1 MKTKVSKQI
10 NQKGFTLVELLVVIV
25 ILGILAALIVPRL
38 LNQTQQAET
47 AEAVQ
52 MLGSIRRNVTSF
64 VDSSNG
70 AAVPAVGANTAAD
83 AGWRLIG
90 MSPLPNTARFNY
102 TTPGGALTAGG
113 GLLFTATNIATPGN
127 IITIDLDS
135 GALTCNGGYT
145 PVLDGPAPT
154 GRVVRCAV

>member
-1 MKTKVSKQI
+1 MKTKTLKRI

-52 MLGSIRRNVTSF
+52 MLGSIRRNINSF

-70 AAVPAVGANTAAD
+70 AAVPAIAANNAAD
-83 AGWRLIG
+83 PGWRQVG
-90 MSPLPNTARFNY
+90 MSPLPATSRYLY
-102 TTPGGALTAGG
+102 TTPGGALAA
-113 GLLFTATNIATPGN
+113 GLLVTAANNVTPAN
-127 IITIDLDS
+127 TITIDLFD
-135 GALTCNGGYT
+135 GTLTCNGGYT
-145 PVLDGPAPT
+145 PVADAQ